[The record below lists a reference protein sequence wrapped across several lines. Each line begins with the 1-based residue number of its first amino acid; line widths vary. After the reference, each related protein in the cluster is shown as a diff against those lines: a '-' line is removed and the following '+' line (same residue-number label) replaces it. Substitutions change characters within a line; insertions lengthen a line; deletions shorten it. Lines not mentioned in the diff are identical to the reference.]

1 MHTPNQI
8 QSSSPISFKT
18 LEIEQ
23 SLKSTGIFK
32 KGTFIIK
39 QLTDFDHFRQDD
51 EFVSAEEDYV
61 FALQNK
67 DPKTPFLGVVNYYF
81 KREGYCLNTYLNGD
95 IYFGYYK
102 NDLRNRQGLYSFK
115 PTKNK
120 NNILSQFYYGLWE
133 NDLFNGNGIYLWLKE
148 KEDKAPFSDYDNANF
163 EAFVGNSSEGKFKKG
178 ALISKEGKNYYVYYG
193 NFTDDGKKEGN
204 KCFYYSSNLERL
216 CYGTFENDIFIEGY
230 VGNFDKKGNLNALII
245 YKKDGENTKGEKIKL
260 KKEPEIENSLIK
272 IREIILNKNY
282 LNMIYEEFA
291 KIIKFRD
298 EKMNNIEIIMTEEY
312 GTIIK
317 SFQFNKITL
326 CEDIENNIG
335 L

>member
-81 KREGYCLNTYLNGD
+81 KREGYCLNTYSNGD

-163 EAFVGNSSEGKFKKG
+163 EAFVRNSSEGKFKKG

-245 YKKDGENTKGEKIKL
+245 YKKDGENTKGEKI
-260 KKEPEIENSLIK
+260 
-272 IREIILNKNY
+272 
-282 LNMIYEEFA
+282 
-291 KIIKFRD
+291 
-298 EKMNNIEIIMTEEY
+298 
-312 GTIIK
+312 
-317 SFQFNKITL
+317 
-326 CEDIENNIG
+326 
-335 L
+335 

>member
-1 MHTPNQI
+1 MNTPNHI
-8 QSSSPISFKT
+8 QSSIPISFKT
-18 LEIEQ
+18 KEIEQ
-23 SLKSTGIFK
+23 SLKSTGIYK

-81 KREGYCLNTYLNGD
+81 KREGYCLNTYSNGD

-272 IREIILNKNY
+272 IKKIILNKNY

>member
-1 MHTPNQI
+1 MNTPNHI
-8 QSSSPISFKT
+8 QSSIPISFKT
-18 LEIEQ
+18 KEIEQ
-23 SLKSTGIFK
+23 SLKSTGIYK

-102 NDLRNRQGLYSFK
+102 NDLRNKQGLYSFK
-115 PTKNK
+115 PTKSE
-120 NNILSQFYYGLWE
+120 NNLLSQFYYGLWE

-163 EAFVGNSSEGKFKKG
+163 EAFVGNSNEGKFKKG
-178 ALISKEGKNYYVYYG
+178 ALISKEGKNYFVYYG
-193 NFTDDGKKEGN
+193 NFTNDGKKEGN

-216 CYGTFENDIFIEGY
+216 CYGTFENGIFIEGY
-230 VGNFDKKGNLNALII
+230 VGNFDKNGKLSGLII
-245 YKKDGENTKGEKIKL
+245 YKKDGDNTKGEKIKL

>member
-81 KREGYCLNTYLNGD
+81 KREGYCLNTYSNGD

>member
-1 MHTPNQI
+1 MNTSNHI
-8 QSSSPISFKT
+8 QSSIPISFKT
-18 LEIEQ
+18 KEIEQ
-23 SLKSTGIFK
+23 SLKSTGIYK

-39 QLTDFDHFRQDD
+39 QLADFDHFRQDD

-81 KREGYCLNTYLNGD
+81 KREGYCLNTYSNGD

-245 YKKDGENTKGEKIKL
+245 YKKDSENTKGEKIKL
-260 KKEPEIENSLIK
+260 KKEPEIENSLVK

>member
-1 MHTPNQI
+1 MNTSNHI
-8 QSSSPISFKT
+8 QSSIPISFKT
-18 LEIEQ
+18 KEIEQ
-23 SLKSTGIFK
+23 SLKSTGIYK

-39 QLTDFDHFRQDD
+39 QLADFDHFRQDD

-81 KREGYCLNTYLNGD
+81 KREGYCLNTYSNGD

-148 KEDKAPFSDYDNANF
+148 KEDKVPFSDYDNANF

>member
-1 MHTPNQI
+1 MNTSNHI
-8 QSSSPISFKT
+8 QSSIPISFKT
-18 LEIEQ
+18 KEIEQ
-23 SLKSTGIFK
+23 SLKSTGIYK

-39 QLTDFDHFRQDD
+39 QLADFDHFRQDD

-81 KREGYCLNTYLNGD
+81 KREGYCLNTYSNGD

-230 VGNFDKKGNLNALII
+230 VGNFDKKGNLNALIR
-245 YKKDGENTKGEKIKL
+245 YKKDSENTKGEKIKL
-260 KKEPEIENSLIK
+260 KKEPEIENSLVK

>member
-23 SLKSTGIFK
+23 SLKSTGIYK

-39 QLTDFDHFRQDD
+39 QLADFDHFRQDD

>member
-1 MHTPNQI
+1 MNTSNHI
-8 QSSSPISFKT
+8 QSSIPISFKT
-18 LEIEQ
+18 KEIEQ
-23 SLKSTGIFK
+23 SLKSTGIYK

-39 QLTDFDHFRQDD
+39 QLADFDHFRQDD

-81 KREGYCLNTYLNGD
+81 KREGYCLNTYSNGD

>member
-81 KREGYCLNTYLNGD
+81 KREGYCLNTYSNGD

-148 KEDKAPFSDYDNANF
+148 EENKIPFSDYDNANF

-230 VGNFDKKGNLNALII
+230 VGNFDKKGNLNALIV

>member
-1 MHTPNQI
+1 MNTANHI
-8 QSSSPISFKT
+8 QSSIPISFKT
-18 LEIEQ
+18 KEIEQ
-23 SLKSTGIFK
+23 SLKSTGIYK

-81 KREGYCLNTYLNGD
+81 KREGYCLNTYSNGD

>member
-1 MHTPNQI
+1 MNTPNHI
-8 QSSSPISFKT
+8 QSSIPISFKT
-18 LEIEQ
+18 KEIEQ

-81 KREGYCLNTYLNGD
+81 KREGYCLNTYSNGD

-148 KEDKAPFSDYDNANF
+148 EENKIPFSDYDNANF
-163 EAFVGNSSEGKFKKG
+163 EAFVGNSREGKFKKG

-272 IREIILNKNY
+272 IREII
-282 LNMIYEEFA
+282 IR
-291 KIIKFRD
+291 I
-298 EKMNNIEIIMTEEY
+298 
-312 GTIIK
+312 
-317 SFQFNKITL
+317 NKIYICFQTSKCL
-326 CEDIENNIG
+326 I

>member
-1 MHTPNQI
+1 MNTPNHI
-8 QSSSPISFKT
+8 QSSIPISFKT
-18 LEIEQ
+18 KEIEQ
-23 SLKSTGIFK
+23 SLKSTGIYK

-102 NDLRNRQGLYSFK
+102 NDLRNKQGLYSFK
-115 PTKNK
+115 PTKSE
-120 NNILSQFYYGLWE
+120 NNLLSQFYYGLWE

>member
-1 MHTPNQI
+1 MNTPNHI
-8 QSSSPISFKT
+8 QSSIPISFKT
-18 LEIEQ
+18 KEIEQ
-23 SLKSTGIFK
+23 SLKSTGIYK

-81 KREGYCLNTYLNGD
+81 KREGYCLNTYSNGD

>member
-1 MHTPNQI
+1 MNTPNHI
-8 QSSSPISFKT
+8 QSSIPISFKT
-18 LEIEQ
+18 KEIEQ

-81 KREGYCLNTYLNGD
+81 KREGYCLNTYSNGD

-193 NFTDDGKKEGN
+193 NFTDGGKKEGN